1 MARRGVSFAVG
12 KCVGSG
18 KREIM
23 SDRERP
29 GRQGRATLG
38 EFNAFLAENGEI
50 DYLDTVFVDMCG
62 TVRGKR
68 FPSEEAEKVFADGV
82 QMPQSLYFFD
92 VTGVNEDILG
102 MGFSDGDPDLQ
113 SHPVSGSIVPV
124 PWASM
129 KQAQVLM
136 TMENDDGTPLMLEP
150 RNVLA
155 GVVGKL
161 ADIGL
166 RPIAACEFEFYILD
180 KDLDRKGRPQAP
192 INPAT
197 GLRETANEVYG
208 ITELDGFMGLLKEID
223 EAAAAQGVPASGA
236 TAEFAP
242 GQYEINLKHEDD
254 VVRAGDHAIMLRHLI
269 GAIARKHNFLASFM
283 AKPFVDQTGNGLH
296 VHCSVVDEKDR
307 NVFDD
312 GTDEGSARL
321 RHAIGGLQA
330 TLPDAM
336 AFFAP
341 NLNSYRRFGP
351 NLFVPVNRT
360 WGYNNRSVAFRV
372 PNGSPES
379 RRIEHRVSGAD
390 ANPYLVLAA
399 ILAGIHYGIVNEID
413 PGEPAEGNACEIMDE
428 GIPFYL
434 PSALKRLRNSEIMR
448 EYFGDLYVDVYAE
461 TKMLEFDKFQ
471 RAISPLEYDWY
482 L

>member
-1 MARRGVSFAVG
+1 
-12 KCVGSG
+12 
-18 KREIM
+18 M
-23 SDRERP
+23 SDRQNP
-29 GRQGRATLG
+29 APLGRATLG
-38 EFNAFLAENGEI
+38 EFNTFLAEYGEI
-50 DYLDTVFVDMCG
+50 DYLDAIFVDMCG

-68 FPSEEAEKVFADGV
+68 FPSEEADKVFTDGV

-92 VTGVNEDILG
+92 VTGVNEDVLG
-102 MGFSDGDPDLQ
+102 MGFSDGDPDAQ
-113 SHPVSGSIVPV
+113 SHPVAGSIVPV

-136 TMENDDGTPLMLEP
+136 TMVDEDGAPLLLEP

-155 GVVGKL
+155 NVVKKL
-161 ADIGL
+161 DEIGL
-166 RPIAACEFEFYILD
+166 RAIAACEFEFYILD

-197 GLRETANEVYG
+197 GYRETANEVYG
-208 ITELDGFMGLLKEID
+208 ITELDGFMGLLKDID

-254 VVRAGDHAIMLRHLI
+254 VLRAGDHAIMLRHLV
-269 GAIARKHNFLASFM
+269 GAIARRHNFTSSFM

-296 VHCSVVDEKDR
+296 VHCSVVDRQGK
-307 NVFDD
+307 NIFDD
-312 GTDEGSARL
+312 GTEDGSPML
-321 RHAIGGLQA
+321 RHAIGGLQD
-330 TLPDAM
+330 TLGDAM

-379 RRIEHRVSGAD
+379 RRVEHRVSGAD

-399 ILAGIHYGIVNEID
+399 ILAGIHHGIVNKIE

-428 GIPFYL
+428 GIPFFL
-434 PSALKRLRNSEIMR
+434 PSALKRLRNSQVMR
-448 EYFGDLYVDVYAE
+448 NYLGDRYVDVYAE
-461 TKMLEFDKFQ
+461 TKMLEYDKFQ

>member
-1 MARRGVSFAVG
+1 
-12 KCVGSG
+12 
-18 KREIM
+18 M
-23 SDRERP
+23 SDRER
-29 GRQGRATLG
+29 QGPRGWATLG
-38 EFNAFLAENGEI
+38 EFNAFLAEHGEI
-50 DYLDTVFVDMCG
+50 DYLDAIFVDMCG

-68 FPSEEAEKVFADGV
+68 FPSEEADKVFTSGV
-82 QMPQSLYFFD
+82 QMPQSIYFFD

-102 MGFSDGDPDLQ
+102 MGFSDGDPDAQ

-136 TMENDDGTPLMLEP
+136 TMLDEDGGPLMLEP
-150 RNVLA
+150 RNVLIHVA
-155 GVVGKL
+155 KKL
-161 ADIGL
+161 EEIGL
-166 RPIAACEFEFYILD
+166 KATVACEFEFYLLD
-180 KDLDRKGRPQAP
+180 KDMDRKGRPQPP

-197 GLRETANEVYG
+197 GARETAHEVYG
-208 ITELDGFMGLLKEID
+208 ITELDGFMSLLKDID

-254 VVRAGDHAIMLRHLI
+254 VVRAGDHAVMLRHLI
-269 GAIARKHNFLASFM
+269 GTIARKHSFLASFM
-283 AKPFVDQTGNGLH
+283 AKPFVDQTGNGMH
-296 VHCSVVDEKDR
+296 VHCSVLDEKG
-307 NVFDD
+307 NNIFND
-312 GTDEGSARL
+312 GTDEGSAKL

-336 AFFAP
+336 AIFAP

-351 NLFVPVNRT
+351 NLFVPVNGS

-372 PNGSPES
+372 PNGSPDS
-379 RRIEHRVSGAD
+379 RRIEHRVTGAD

-399 ILAGIHYGIVNEID
+399 ILAGIHHGIVNEID
-413 PGEPAEGNACEIMDE
+413 PGDPAEGNACEIVDE
-428 GIPFYL
+428 GLPLYL
-434 PSALKRLRNSEIMR
+434 PSALKRFRNSQVMR
-448 EYFGDLYVDVYAE
+448 QYFTDRYVDVYAE
-461 TKMLEFDKFQ
+461 TKILEFEKFQ
-471 RAISPLEYDWY
+471 QAISPLEYDWY

>member
-1 MARRGVSFAVG
+1 
-12 KCVGSG
+12 
-18 KREIM
+18 M
-23 SDRERP
+23 SDRKKE
-29 GRQGRATLG
+29 GVAGRATLA
-38 EFNAFLAENGEI
+38 EFKAFLAENGDI
-50 DYLDTVFVDMCG
+50 DYLDAVFVDMCG

-68 FPSEEAEKVFADGV
+68 FPIEEAERIFTSGV
-82 QMPQSLYFFD
+82 QMPKSLYFFD

-102 MGFSDGDPDLQ
+102 MGFSDGDPDAQ
-113 SHPVSGSIVPV
+113 SYPIAGSIVSV

-136 TMENDDGTPLMLEP
+136 TMVDDEGAPFALEP
-150 RNVLA
+150 RVVLA
-155 GVVGKL
+155 NVVAKL
-161 ADIGL
+161 ADLGL
-166 RPIAACEFEFYILD
+166 HAVAACEFEFYV
-180 KDLDRKGRPQAP
+180 LDRDRDRKNLPQAP

-197 GLRETANEVYG
+197 GVRETANEVYG

-223 EAAAAQGVPASGA
+223 EAAAAQNVPASGA

-242 GQYEINLKHEDD
+242 GQYEINLNHEND
-254 VVRAGDHAIMLRHLI
+254 VLLAGDHAIMLRHLI
-269 GAIARKHNFLASFM
+269 GAITRKHNFVASFM
-283 AKPFVDQTGNGLH
+283 AKPFANQTGNGLH
-296 VHCSVVDEKDR
+296 VHCSILDENDV
-307 NVFDD
+307 NIFND
-312 GTDEGSARL
+312 GTDEGSERL

-336 AFFAP
+336 ALFAP

-351 NLFVPVNRT
+351 NLFVPVNRA

-372 PNGSPES
+372 PAGSPEG

-399 ILAGIHYGIVNEID
+399 ILAGIHHGIVNKIEPD
-413 PGEPAEGNACEIMDE
+413 EPAEGNACDVVDE
-428 GIPFYL
+428 DIPFFL
-434 PSALKRLRNSEIMR
+434 PSALKRLRNSSVMR
-448 EYFGDLYVDVYAE
+448 EYLGAHYVEVYAE

-471 RAISPLEYDWY
+471 RTISPLEYDWY

>member
-1 MARRGVSFAVG
+1 
-12 KCVGSG
+12 
-18 KREIM
+18 M
-23 SDRERP
+23 SDREKP
-29 GRQGRATLG
+29 GPSVWADLA
-38 EFNAFLAENGEI
+38 EFKAFLAQNGDI
-50 DYLDTVFVDMCG
+50 DYLDAVFVDMCG

-68 FPSEEAEKVFADGV
+68 FPIEEADKVFTSGV
-82 QMPQSLYFFD
+82 QMPRSLYFFD

-102 MGFSDGDPDLQ
+102 MGFSDGDPDSQ
-113 SHPVSGSIVPV
+113 SHPISGSIVPV

-136 TMENDDGTPLMLEP
+136 TMVDNAGKPLMLEP

-155 GVVGKL
+155 AVVKKL
-161 ADIGL
+161 DDIGL
-166 RPIAACEFEFYILD
+166 RAITACEFEFYVLD
-180 KDLDRKGRPQAP
+180 KDRDRKGLPQP
-192 INPAT
+192 PVNPAT

-208 ITELDGFMGLLKEID
+208 ITELDGFMALLKDID

-236 TAEFAP
+236 TAEYAP
-242 GQYEINLKHEDD
+242 GQYEINLNHEED
-254 VVRAGDHAIMLRHLI
+254 VMAAADHAVMLRHII
-269 GAIARKHNFLASFM
+269 GAITRKHNFIASFM
-283 AKPFVDQTGNGLH
+283 AKPFVGQTGNGLH
-296 VHCSVVDEKDR
+296 VHCSLVDKDG
-307 NVFDD
+307 NNIFND
-312 GTDEGSARL
+312 GSSQGTKKL

-330 TLPDAM
+330 TLGDAM

-341 NLNSYRRFGP
+341 NINSYRRFGP
-351 NLFVPVNRT
+351 NLFVPVNRA

-372 PNGSPES
+372 PAGSPES
-379 RRIEHRVSGAD
+379 RRVEHRVSGAD

-413 PGEPAEGNACEIMDE
+413 PGDPAEGNACDVMDE

-434 PSALKRLRNSEIMR
+434 PSALKRLRNSQVMKDYLGEQ
-448 EYFGDLYVDVYAE
+448 YVEVYAE
-461 TKMLEFDKFQ
+461 TKMLEFEKFQ

>member
-1 MARRGVSFAVG
+1 
-12 KCVGSG
+12 
-18 KREIM
+18 M
-23 SDRERP
+23 SDRERTGP
-29 GRQGRATLG
+29 ASRATLG
-38 EFNAFLAENGEI
+38 EFNGFLAENGEI
-50 DYLDTVFVDMCG
+50 DYLDAIFVDMCG

-68 FPSEEAEKVFADGV
+68 FPSEEADKVFTAGV

-92 VTGVNEDILG
+92 VTGVNEDVLG
-102 MGFSDGDPDLQ
+102 MGFSDGDPDAQ
-113 SHPVSGSIVPV
+113 AHPVSGSIVPV

-136 TMENDDGTPLMLEP
+136 TMVDGEGEPLMLEP

-155 GVVGKL
+155 KVVAKL

-166 RPIAACEFEFYILD
+166 KATVACEFEFYVLD
-180 KDLDRKGRPQAP
+180 KDMDRKGRPQPP

-197 GLRETANEVYG
+197 GIRETANEVYG

-223 EAAAAQGVPASGA
+223 EAAASQGVPASGA

-254 VVRAGDHAIMLRHLI
+254 VIRAGDHAVMLRHLI
-269 GAIARKHNFLASFM
+269 GTIARKHNFLASFM
-283 AKPFVDQTGNGLH
+283 AKPFVDQTGNGMH
-296 VHCSVVDEKDR
+296 VHCSLMDEKGK
-307 NVFDD
+307 NIFDD
-312 GTDEGSARL
+312 GTDEGSPRL

-330 TLPDAM
+330 TLGDAM
-336 AFFAP
+336 AIFAP

-351 NLFVPVNRT
+351 NLFVPVNRA

-372 PNGSPES
+372 PNGSSDS
-379 RRIEHRVSGAD
+379 RRIEHRVTGAD

-413 PGEPAEGNACEIMDE
+413 PGEPAEGNACEVMDE
-428 GIPFYL
+428 DIPFYL
-434 PSALKRLRNSEIMR
+434 PSALKRLRGSSVLR
-448 EYFGDLYVDVYAE
+448 EYLGERYVDVYAE

>member
-1 MARRGVSFAVG
+1 
-12 KCVGSG
+12 
-18 KREIM
+18 M
-23 SDRERP
+23 SDRQKP
-29 GRQGRATLG
+29 APSAWATLG
-38 EFNAFLAENGEI
+38 EFNAFLAEHGEI
-50 DYLDTVFVDMCG
+50 DYLDAIFVDMCG

-68 FPSEEAEKVFADGV
+68 FPSEEADKVFGDGV
-82 QMPQSLYFFD
+82 QMPQSIYFFD

-102 MGFSDGDPDLQ
+102 MGFSDGDPDAQ
-113 SHPVSGSIVPV
+113 SHPVAGSIVPV

-136 TMENDDGTPLMLEP
+136 TMVDEDGSPLLLEP

-155 GVVGKL
+155 RVVQKL
-161 ADIGL
+161 DEIGL
-166 RPIAACEFEFYILD
+166 KATVACEFEFYLLD
-180 KDLDRKGRPQAP
+180 KDMDRKGRPQP
-192 INPAT
+192 PVNPAT
-197 GLRETANEVYG
+197 GVRETAHEVYG
-208 ITELDGFMGLLKEID
+208 ITELDGFMGLLKDID

-254 VVRAGDHAIMLRHLI
+254 AVRAGDHAVMLRHLI
-269 GAIARKHNFLASFM
+269 GALARKHSFLASFM
-283 AKPFVDQTGNGLH
+283 AKPFVDQTGNGMH
-296 VHCSVVDEKDR
+296 VHCSVMDEQG
-307 NVFDD
+307 NNIFND
-312 GTDEGSARL
+312 GTEDGSLKL

-330 TLPDAM
+330 TLGDAM

-341 NLNSYRRFGP
+341 NLNSFRRFGP

-379 RRIEHRVSGAD
+379 RRVEHRVSGAD

-399 ILAGIHYGIVNEID
+399 ILAGIHHGIVNEID

-428 GIPFYL
+428 GIPFFL
-434 PSALKRLRNSEIMR
+434 PSALKRLRNSQVMR
-448 EYFGDLYVDVYAE
+448 EYFGDRYVDVYAE
-461 TKMLEFDKFQ
+461 TKMLEYDKFQ

>member
-1 MARRGVSFAVG
+1 
-12 KCVGSG
+12 
-18 KREIM
+18 M
-23 SDRERP
+23 SDRQKP
-29 GRQGRATLG
+29 APSAWATLG
-38 EFNAFLAENGEI
+38 EFNAFLAEHGEI
-50 DYLDTVFVDMCG
+50 DYLDAIFVDMCG

-68 FPSEEAEKVFADGV
+68 FPSEEADKVFGDGV
-82 QMPQSLYFFD
+82 QMPQSIYFFD

-102 MGFSDGDPDLQ
+102 MGFSDGDPDAQ
-113 SHPVSGSIVPV
+113 SHPVAGSIVPV

-136 TMENDDGTPLMLEP
+136 TMVDEDGSPLLLEP

-155 GVVGKL
+155 RVVQKL
-161 ADIGL
+161 DEIGL
-166 RPIAACEFEFYILD
+166 KATVACEFEFYLLD
-180 KDLDRKGRPQAP
+180 KDMDRKGRPQP
-192 INPAT
+192 PVNPAT
-197 GLRETANEVYG
+197 GVRETAHEVYG
-208 ITELDGFMGLLKEID
+208 ITELDGFMGLLKDID

-254 VVRAGDHAIMLRHLI
+254 AVRAGDHAVMLRHLI
-269 GAIARKHNFLASFM
+269 GALARKHSFLASFM
-283 AKPFVDQTGNGLH
+283 AKPFVDQTGNGMH
-296 VHCSVVDEKDR
+296 VHCSVMDEQG
-307 NVFDD
+307 NNIFND
-312 GTDEGSARL
+312 GTEDGSVKL

-330 TLPDAM
+330 TLGDAM

-341 NLNSYRRFGP
+341 NLNSFRRFGP

-379 RRIEHRVSGAD
+379 RRVEHRVSGAD

-399 ILAGIHYGIVNEID
+399 ILAGIHHGIVNEID

-428 GIPFYL
+428 GIPFFL
-434 PSALKRLRNSEIMR
+434 PSALKRLRNSQVMR
-448 EYFGDLYVDVYAE
+448 EYFGDRYVDVYAE
-461 TKMLEFDKFQ
+461 TKMLEYDKFQ

>member
-1 MARRGVSFAVG
+1 
-12 KCVGSG
+12 
-18 KREIM
+18 M
-23 SDRERP
+23 SDRQKP
-29 GRQGRATLG
+29 APSAWATLG
-38 EFNAFLAENGEI
+38 EFNAFLAEQGEI
-50 DYLDTVFVDMCG
+50 DYLDAVFVDMCG

-68 FPSEEAEKVFADGV
+68 FPSEEADKVFGDGV
-82 QMPQSLYFFD
+82 QMPQSIYFFD

-102 MGFSDGDPDLQ
+102 MGFSDGDPDAQ
-113 SHPVSGSIVPV
+113 SHPVAGSIVPV

-136 TMENDDGTPLMLEP
+136 TMVDEDGSPLLLEP

-155 GVVGKL
+155 RVVQKL
-161 ADIGL
+161 DEIGL
-166 RPIAACEFEFYILD
+166 KATVACEFEFYLLD
-180 KDLDRKGRPQAP
+180 KDMDRKGRPQP
-192 INPAT
+192 PVNPAT
-197 GLRETANEVYG
+197 GVRETAHEVYG
-208 ITELDGFMGLLKEID
+208 ITELDGFMGLLKDID

-254 VVRAGDHAIMLRHLI
+254 AVRAGDHAVMLRHLI
-269 GAIARKHNFLASFM
+269 GALARKHSFLASFM
-283 AKPFVDQTGNGLH
+283 AKPFVDQTGNGMH
-296 VHCSVVDEKDR
+296 VHCSVMDEQG
-307 NVFDD
+307 NNIFND
-312 GTDEGSARL
+312 GTEDGSVKL

-330 TLPDAM
+330 TLGDAM

-341 NLNSYRRFGP
+341 NLNSFRRFGP

-379 RRIEHRVSGAD
+379 RRVEHRVSGAD

-399 ILAGIHYGIVNEID
+399 ILAGIHHGIVNEID

-428 GIPFYL
+428 GIPFFL
-434 PSALKRLRNSEIMR
+434 PSALKRLRNSQVMR
-448 EYFGDLYVDVYAE
+448 EYFGDRYVDVYAE
-461 TKMLEFDKFQ
+461 TKMLEYDKFQ

>member
-1 MARRGVSFAVG
+1 
-12 KCVGSG
+12 
-18 KREIM
+18 M
-23 SDRERP
+23 SERVKP
-29 GRQGRATLG
+29 GPKAWADLA
-38 EFNAFLAENGEI
+38 EFNAFLAENGDI
-50 DYLDTVFVDMCG
+50 DYLDAVFVDMCG

-68 FPSEEAEKVFADGV
+68 FPIEEADKVFTSGV
-82 QMPQSLYFFD
+82 QMPRSLYFFD

-102 MGFSDGDPDLQ
+102 MGFSDGDPDSQ
-113 SHPVSGSIVPV
+113 SHPISGSIVPV

-136 TMENDDGTPLMLEP
+136 TMVDSKNQPLMLEP

-155 GVVGKL
+155 SVVQKL
-161 ADIGL
+161 EDIGL
-166 RPIAACEFEFYILD
+166 HAITACEFEFYVLD
-180 KDLDRKGRPQAP
+180 KDRDRKGLPQPP

-208 ITELDGFMGLLKEID
+208 ITELDGFMALLKDID
-223 EAAAAQGVPASGA
+223 EAAAEQGVPASGA
-236 TAEFAP
+236 TAEYAP
-242 GQYEINLKHEDD
+242 GQYEINLNHEDD
-254 VVRAGDHAIMLRHLI
+254 VLAAGDHAIMLRHII
-269 GAIARKHNFLASFM
+269 GAITRKHNFIASFM
-283 AKPFVDQTGNGLH
+283 AKPFVGLTGNGLH
-296 VHCSVVDEKDR
+296 VHTSVLDKDGR
-307 NVFDD
+307 NIFDD
-312 GTDEGSARL
+312 GTDKGTKQL

-330 TLPDAM
+330 TLGDAM

-341 NLNSYRRFGP
+341 NLNSYRRFEP
-351 NLFVPVNRT
+351 NLFVPVNRA

-372 PNGSPES
+372 PAGSPGS
-379 RRIEHRVSGAD
+379 RRVEHRVSGAD

-413 PGEPAEGNACEIMDE
+413 PGDPAEGNACDIMDE

-434 PSALKRLRNSEIMR
+434 PSALKRLRNSQVMKDYLGEQ
-448 EYFGDLYVDVYAE
+448 YVNVYAE
-461 TKMLEFDKFQ
+461 TKMLEFEKFQ